1 MLAKLDV
8 NNDGQID
15 YNEFITAAMDSRQV
29 SDEMIRKTF
38 NILDYDKN
46 GTIEADELQYAFK
59 SRGTNKEK
67 ESEETKF

>member
-1 MLAKLDV
+1 
-8 NNDGQID
+8 
-15 YNEFITAAMDSRQV
+15 
-29 SDEMIRKTF
+29 MIRKTF